1 MSKRSKRRGKQAQAR
16 TALAAQGAINPPRYP
31 IASTFNRALAMELS
45 PPYSCQSDDQ
55 FWLFNYL
62 IGRGEPCRLVG
73 NILNGYSP
81 FDPALH
87 RLVQELKNQEKAA

>member
-1 MSKRSKRRGKQAQAR
+1 MSKRSKRAKGRQAKAEEQK
-16 TALAAQGAINPPRYP
+16 LKPR
-31 IASTFNRALAMELS
+31 IASTYTRAMELP